1 MNKRIAQLLV
11 AVGLVISIT
20 LPSVSTYAVP
30 TEAEVQASQAQVD
43 EARAKVEAAEK
54 KVAEITT
61 EIQKY
66 DQKITDLVIKK
77 QETTE
82 NIGNTEADI
91 KKTEEDIKAKQQEVD
106 ENQKRFEERMK
117 ALYKRGGQN
126 VIEILFDS
134 KNLGDLIAKIEGA
147 KKVADHD
154 KKLLA
159 DLEAQKQELKDKS
172 EELETKKKELVDLQ
186 QQQQQSIDQV
196 NAEKAK
202 QQPLLAQA
210 EAQRAE
216 VQALLNSSEGAYA
229 ALKAQRDQEQANLSQ
244 ASINHSNNS
253 SGSDDSNDSNYIDNT
268 GNDVPNEPSRG
279 GTLYSGDVGALLSE
293 AARLERAGIYYIS
306 GGTTEAGFDCS
317 GFVQYVYRRCGY
329 NISRTTYTQINDG
342 QYVEPNIASLRP
354 GDLVFFGDPSSPY
367 HVGMYIGNGMYVHS
381 PESGREIENSYL
393 KYNSEFSAAR
403 RIIG

>member
-126 VIEILFDS
+126 IIEILFDS
-134 KNLGDLIAKIEGA
+134 KNLGELIGKIEGA
-147 KKVADHD
+147 KKIADHD

-172 EELETKKKELVDLQ
+172 EDLETKKKELVDLQ

-229 ALKAQRDQEQANLSQ
+229 IIKAEYDEMEQKLTQ
-244 ASINHSNNS
+244 GTGNS
-253 SGSDDSNDSNYIDNT
+253 STT
-268 GNDVPNEPSRG
+268 GAGVSVEPSRG
-279 GTLYSGDVGALLSE
+279 EILYSGDVGALLRE
-293 AARLERAGIYYIS
+293 AERLREKGIYYADA
-306 GGTTEAGFDCS
+306 GTTEEGFDCS
-317 GFVQYVYRRCGY
+317 GFVQYVYRQCGY
-329 NISRTTYTQINDG
+329 NITRTTYTQIKDG
-342 QYVEPNIASLRP
+342 QPVEPNIASLRP
-354 GDLVFFGDPSSPY
+354 GDLVFFGDPYAPH
-367 HVGMYIGNGMYVHS
+367 HVGMYIGDGMYVHS
-381 PESGREIENSYL
+381 PETGKKLQNAYL
-393 KYNSEFSAAR
+393 SNNSEFSAAR